1 LGIDSLFAHI
11 VLAGLFQA
19 VVSFVIGFSAGLLYR
34 VVRQLS

>member
-11 VLAGLFQA
+11 MLAGLFQA